1 MSVIFNQGYE
11 RTKRIRLPEGQT
23 NLNPKDPVQAAAIGT
38 IVRNTRNASS
48 LEDVGAVLSLVGAV
62 NVVDPNANV
71 AKTVVGKEEIYHMS
85 NGKQTMEIRDAQAM
99 TGLLAAGW
107 KCDRTETKD
116 ILG

>member
-23 NLNPKDPVQAAAIGT
+23 NLNPKDPVQASAIGNVIRT
-38 IVRNTRNASS
+38 VRNATG

-85 NGKQTMEIRDAQAM
+85 NGKQTMKVRDAQAM
-99 TGLLAAGW
+99 TGLLAVGW
-107 KCDRTETKD
+107 LCDRTETND